1 MSERD
6 STTLVEV
13 PVGSKMEDEMNE
25 KSKYIG
31 LTTMLRAVSNH
42 CLSLVITSVVDER
55 TSGMIKK
62 LF

>member
-42 CLSLVITSVVDER
+42 CLSLVSV
-55 TSGMIKK
+55 
-62 LF
+62 L